1 MTKQYPL
8 ILPIPYSNKTR
19 TLYLTRL
26 GQIPSPTSPQ
36 QPSSS
41 LPPLPPIGT
50 NPNNTTLPSNQSLL
64 GPQVSPT
71 PSLNG
76 TDMTGGNMTGGNM
89 TGGNMTGGNMTGGNM
104 TGGNMTGGNMTGGNM
119 TYTNNGTD
127 FTGGNM
133 TATPATCLP
142 NNTTTIVPS
151 VLTYKNPIIG
161 VNMAY
166 PSNWEKVEYADLH
179 IFISHHR

>member
-1 MTKQYPL
+1 
-8 ILPIPYSNKTR
+8 
-19 TLYLTRL
+19 
-26 GQIPSPTSPQ
+26 
-36 QPSSS
+36 
-41 LPPLPPIGT
+41 
-50 NPNNTTLPSNQSLL
+50 
-64 GPQVSPT
+64 
-71 PSLNG
+71 
-76 TDMTGGNMTGGNM
+76 MTGGNM

-166 PSNWEKVEYADLH
+166 PSNWEKVEYADLPYLYFTPQINGVPCINPNLAIYLPQDTH
-179 IFISHHR
+179 GKSIEQIVKNRIEADSRDGTVDKSFPIALDNKPGYIIFSTNTTQSTPHKKVELLY